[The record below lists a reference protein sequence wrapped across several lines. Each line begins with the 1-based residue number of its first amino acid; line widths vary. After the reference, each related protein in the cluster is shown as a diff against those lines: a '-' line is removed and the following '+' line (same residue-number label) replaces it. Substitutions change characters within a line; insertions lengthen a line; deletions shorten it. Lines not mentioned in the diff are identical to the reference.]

1 MTPSRGTFH
10 HGNVPEA
17 LLRAARQ
24 LLDAGDTEEVGL
36 REVARRVG
44 VSAAAAYKH
53 FVDKDDLMATV
64 ATEGFRELAAELW
77 AAADEPDPAI
87 AVGLVYVEFAR
98 TRQGLFRLMFGP
110 LLALGEKY
118 PALRKAAEEAFE
130 AVERSGLA
138 GKEPGERED
147 ATTKATLGAIHGL
160 SWLLI
165 DNVLSEK
172 DARHLAQEVLEN
184 AKFARAS
191 SHARV

>member
-1 MTPSRGTFH
+1 MQDIAGKFPQAFMTPSRGTFH

-130 AVERSGLA
+130 AVER
-138 GKEPGERED
+138 
-147 ATTKATLGAIHGL
+147 
-160 SWLLI
+160 
-165 DNVLSEK
+165 
-172 DARHLAQEVLEN
+172 
-184 AKFARAS
+184 RAS
-191 SHARV
+191 RARSRESAKMRRRKRPWAPSTACRGC